1 MLEDSVCQPFAFSVD
16 LQRFSS
22 TKANFPTEIFI

>member
-1 MLEDSVCQPFAFSVD
+1 MLKDSVCQPFAFSVD
-16 LQRFSS
+16 LHNFSS